1 MPLVGLIL
9 LILGYLFYP
18 LVRLAVSRK
27 REYLADAGSV
37 LLTKDNQAMISALK
51 KISEN
56 AEVPLKN
63 DEMAAMFISNP
74 LKKISSWFQT
84 HPSLEDRIKA
94 LENY

>member
-1 MPLVGLIL
+1 MPLIGLIL
-9 LILGYLFYP
+9 LTLGYLFYP

-63 DEMAAMFISNP
+63 DEMAAMFILNP